1 MRWSEFCLVGA
12 GSNNMAVRLKD
23 VAESLGLS
31 ISTVSAI
38 LRNRADFNEATKKR
52 VLRRAKELNYRP
64 NWLARSLA
72 TQKSHVIGV
81 VVPNLSRP
89 FFPNVLSGID
99 LVTHNAGYH
108 LVISNAEDL
117 PEREDEE
124 IATLLDRQVDGF
136 IVASA
141 HPPGEN
147 MVRKILNASS
157 VPFVLVDRF
166 FANAPFVGSDDD
178 RIGFMATRHLIDQGY
193 RSIAH
198 LGWRMVATGIGRH
211 RGYLKALR
219 ESNLRVRRNYIL
231 EVYGESG
238 GYEGM
243 KQLLEMSP
251 RPDAVFA
258 ASDPVAIGAMRA
270 IHEYGLS
277 LPHDI
282 GIIGVGSV
290 RYGEDL
296 RVPLST
302 MDTHP
307 IEMGKSAAS
316 ILLSMIKGKLGSV
329 APVFVEPTLIARESS
344 CRTNSAQDRIPRN
357 RNR

>member
-1 MRWSEFCLVGA
+1 M
-12 GSNNMAVRLKD
+12 
-23 VAESLGLS
+23 SLGWS
-31 ISTVSAI
+31 FPISPG
-38 LRNRADFNEATKKR
+38 L
-52 VLRRAKELNYRP
+52 
-64 NWLARSLA
+64 
-72 TQKSHVIGV
+72 
-81 VVPNLSRP
+81 
-89 FFPNVLSGID
+89 FPNVLSGID

-108 LVISNAEDL
+108 LVISNAEDR

-147 MVRKILNASS
+147 MVRKGLITSG

-166 FANAPFVGSDDD
+166 FANAPFVGSDNE
-178 RIGFMATRHLIDQGY
+178 RVGFMATRHLIHQGY

-198 LGWRMVATGIGRH
+198 LGWKMVATGVGRQ

-219 ESNLRVRRNYIL
+219 ESNLRVRRNYVL
-231 EVYGESG
+231 EVYGEDG

-243 KQLLEMSP
+243 KRLLEMSP

-270 IHEYGLS
+270 IHESGLR
-277 LPHDI
+277 LPEDM

-307 IEMGKSAAS
+307 IEMGKAAAS
-316 ILLSMIKGKLGSV
+316 ILLNMIKGKPGPV

-344 CRTNSAQDRIPRN
+344 CRANSAEDPAPRN
-357 RNR
+357 RSRSR